1 MSDPKPDW
9 RASDVLDGA
18 PLGSAEEERLRAKA
32 WMDTAAQ
39 NERNTDYYRNA
50 RDRLYR
56 EALRTSPEL
65 RERWKLEAYR
75 LGALGDVGGM
85 NPPTLEQAL
94 QALLDGPGEPPDNVV
109 PLKPHLG

>member
-1 MSDPKPDW
+1 MSDPKREW
-9 RASDVLDGA
+9 QASDELDGYT
-18 PLGSAEEERLRAKA
+18 LGTAEEERLRAKA

-56 EALRTSPEL
+56 EGMRASPEL
-65 RERWKLEAYR
+65 REKWGVVAYR

-85 NPPTLEQAL
+85 NPPPFEKAM
-94 QALLDGPGEPPDNVV
+94 ADM
-109 PLKPHLG
+109 LKETK